1 MPLPSLK
8 DQFAALI
15 ATPSV
20 SCTQPAL
27 DQSNRAV
34 IDLLA
39 GWLGDLGF
47 ACEIQQVSPGKF
59 NLLASHGSGP
69 GGLVLAGHSDTVP
82 YDPQLWKTDPL
93 QLTEVGDRWVG
104 LGSCDMKGFFALVVE
119 AVQPLLAHDFK
130 QPLLILATCDEE
142 SSMAGARAL
151 AEAGRPLGRAAVIGE
166 PTGLRPIRMH
176 KGILMERIDILG
188 RSGHSSDP
196 TLGHSAMEAMHAVM
210 SELMGLRQ
218 QWQQAYRNPQFSVPQ
233 PTLNFGCI
241 HGGDNP
247 NRICGQCA
255 LEFDLR
261 PLPGMDV
268 EQLRAAIRQKLAP
281 LAEQHQVR
289 IDYTPLFPEAPA
301 FEQAADAELVRLA
314 ERLTGHRAEAV
325 AFATEAP
332 YFQSLGCE
340 ALVLGPGD
348 IACAHQPGEYLE
360 MSRIEPTVR
369 LLRELIQHYCLS
381 PAIPP
386 SIQTLTQGDRA

>member
-47 ACEIQQVSPGKF
+47 ACDIQQVAPGKF
-59 NLLASHGSGP
+59 NLLASYGTGP

-82 YDPQLWKTDPL
+82 YDPALWQTDPL
-93 QLTEVGDRWVG
+93 KLTEVDGKWVG
-104 LGSCDMKGFFALVVE
+104 LGSCDMKGFFALIIE

-142 SSMAGARAL
+142 SSMSGARAL

-166 PTGLRPIRMH
+166 PTGLKPIRMH
-176 KGILMERIDILG
+176 KGVMMERIEILG

-196 TLGHSAMEAMHAVM
+196 SLGRSALEAMHEVM
-210 SELMGLRQ
+210 GELMNLRR
-218 QWQQAYRNPQFSVPQ
+218 QWQKEFNNAQFSVPQ

-261 PLPGMDV
+261 PLPGMDP
-268 EQLRAAIRQKLAP
+268 EALRAAIRQKLVP
-281 LAEQHQVR
+281 LAEQHQVK
-289 IDYTPLFPEAPA
+289 IDYAPLFPEVPP
-301 FEQAADAELVRLA
+301 FEQVADAELVRLA

-325 AFATEAP
+325 AFGTEAP
-332 YFQSLGCE
+332 YLQRLGCDT
-340 ALVLGPGD
+340 LVLGPGD
-348 IACAHQPGEYLE
+348 IACAHQPGEHLE
-360 MSRIEPTVR
+360 MSRLQPTVR
-369 LLRELIQHYCLS
+369 LLRELIEHYCLS
-381 PAIPP
+381 SVIA
-386 SIQTLTQGDRA
+386 R

>member
-15 ATPSV
+15 AAPSV

-47 ACEIQQVSPGKF
+47 ACDIQQVTPGKF
-59 NLLASHGSGP
+59 NLLASYGSGP

-82 YDPQLWKTDPL
+82 YDPGLWQTDPL
-93 QLTEVGDRWVG
+93 KLTEVDGRWVG
-104 LGSCDMKGFFALVVE
+104 LGSCDMKGFFALIIE

-142 SSMAGARAL
+142 SSMSGARAL

-166 PTGLRPIRMH
+166 PTGLKPIRLH
-176 KGILMERIDILG
+176 KGVMMERIDILG

-196 TLGHSAMEAMHAVM
+196 SLGHSALEAMHQVM
-210 SELMGLRQ
+210 AELMGLRR
-218 QWQQAYRNPQFSVPQ
+218 QWQKEFNNAQFSVPQ

-261 PLPGMDV
+261 PLPGMNPEV
-268 EQLRAAIRQKLAP
+268 LRAAIRQKLTP
-281 LAEQHQVR
+281 LAEQHQVK
-289 IDYTPLFPEAPA
+289 IDYAPLFPEVPP

-325 AFATEAP
+325 AFGTEAP
-332 YFQSLGCE
+332 YLQRLGCE
-340 ALVLGPGD
+340 TLVLGPGD

-360 MSRIEPTVR
+360 MSRLQPTVR
-369 LLRELIQHYCLS
+369 LLRELIEHYCLS
-381 PAIPP
+381 PVIA
-386 SIQTLTQGDRA
+386 G

>member
-8 DQFAALI
+8 EQFAALI
-15 ATPSV
+15 AAPSV
-20 SCTQPAL
+20 SCTQPLL

-47 ACEIQQVSPGKF
+47 ACDIQQVTPGKF
-59 NLLASHGSGP
+59 NLLASYGSGP

-82 YDPQLWKTDPL
+82 YDPELWQTDPL
-93 QLTEVGDRWVG
+93 KLTEVDGRWVG
-104 LGSCDMKGFFALVVE
+104 LGSCDMKGFFALIIE

-166 PTGLRPIRMH
+166 PTGLKPIRLH
-176 KGILMERIDILG
+176 KGVMMERIDILG

-196 TLGHSAMEAMHAVM
+196 SLGHSALEAMHQVM
-210 SELMGLRQ
+210 GELMNLRR
-218 QWQQAYRNPQFSVPQ
+218 QWQREYNNAQFSVPQ
-233 PTLNFGCI
+233 PTMNFGCI

-261 PLPGMDV
+261 PLPGMDPEV
-268 EQLRAAIRQKLAP
+268 LRNAIRHKLAP

-289 IDYTPLFPEAPA
+289 IDYAPLFPEVPP
-301 FEQAADAELVRLA
+301 FEQAADAELVRVA
-314 ERLTGHRAEAV
+314 ERLTGYRAEAV
-325 AFATEAP
+325 AFGTEAP
-332 YFQSLGCE
+332 YLQRLGCE
-340 ALVLGPGD
+340 TLVLGPGD

-360 MSRIEPTVR
+360 MSRLQPTVR
-369 LLRELIQHYCLS
+369 LLRELIEHYCLS
-381 PAIPP
+381 PVIA
-386 SIQTLTQGDRA
+386 R

>member
-1 MPLPSLK
+1 MPLPTLK

-15 ATPSV
+15 AAPSV
-20 SCTQPAL
+20 SCTQPDL

-39 GWLGDLGF
+39 TWLGDLGF
-47 ACEIQQVSPGKF
+47 RCDIQTVSPGKF
-59 NLLASHGSGP
+59 NLLATYGSGP

-82 YDPQLWKTDPL
+82 FDEQLWSSDPL
-93 QLTEVGDRWVG
+93 KLTEQDGRWVG
-104 LGSCDMKGFFALVVE
+104 LGSCDMKGFFALVID
-119 AVQPLLAHDFK
+119 AVQPLLQHDFK

-142 SSMAGARAL
+142 SSMSGARAL
-151 AEAGRPLGRAAVIGE
+151 AEAGAPLGRAAVIGE

-176 KGILMERIDILG
+176 KGILMERVDILG

-196 TLGHSAMEAMHAVM
+196 SLGHSALEAMHAVM
-210 SELMGLRQ
+210 GELMGLRA
-218 QWQQAYRNPQFSVPQ
+218 QWQREHQHAQFTVPT

-261 PLPGMDV
+261 PLPGMDP
-268 EQLRAAIRQKLAP
+268 EQLRAAIREKLIPVASRH
-281 LAEQHQVR
+281 EVR
-289 IDYTPLFPEAPA
+289 IDYAPLFPEVPP
-301 FEQAADAELVRLA
+301 FEQSAEDELVRLA
-314 ERLTGHRAEAV
+314 EKLTGHRAEAV

-332 YFQSLGCE
+332 YLQKLGCQT
-340 ALVLGPGD
+340 LVLGPGD

-360 MSRIEPTVR
+360 MSRIAPTVR
-369 LLRELIQHYCLS
+369 LLQDMIRHYCLN
-381 PAIPP
+381 
-386 SIQTLTQGDRA
+386 